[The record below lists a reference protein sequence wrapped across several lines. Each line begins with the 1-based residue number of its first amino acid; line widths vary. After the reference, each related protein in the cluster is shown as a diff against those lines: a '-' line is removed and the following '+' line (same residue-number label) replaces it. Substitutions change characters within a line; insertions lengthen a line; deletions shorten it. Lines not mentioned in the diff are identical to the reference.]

1 MYKTYRLSRW
11 FLIGLVAL
19 SFWAS
24 SRIAA
29 QDDGEDDFVVSHRA
43 LVVMPSAI
51 RFRIRVVAARD
62 EVAEIKLAVRED
74 ETLLQTF
81 DVTSPLDNLFIDFGE
96 ETEYEIVWD
105 IRAVP
110 LRPFLSTLTYEFE
123 VTTTDGETA
132 TVENEF
138 VFQHDTIEQWHL
150 AERDSLQVYALG
162 DTVDWSNHLPG
173 LEQSLAL
180 LRKNTGFIAPVGLV
194 IYPAD
199 TQFCIEGEIP
209 EDTPDA
215 PPPLVVMS
223 EDRAFP
229 CDPTDMTRFYAN
241 SNLVIA
247 YVGAISFYE
256 RESEAFASLFD
267 LAYSTRWENAEVPA
281 WFRMGLRQLY
291 NRFSQG
297 QSIAR
302 VKQALQEDRMLSLA
316 QMDTLPTED
325 GVDMDLWESQAYA
338 LALYLADVYGASAP
352 FDIAKAVSPTLPLNQ
367 AIEQATGITINR
379 LYSRWL
385 AWVDTQKAVA
395 AAGWN
400 PYMETTPTPVPTR
413 TATNIPPTHTP
424 RPTATI
430 TLTPTSTYRGDFVP
444 TVFRATDSP
453 PTLPPTRTSTPLPP
467 GSLNPTPTPRP
478 ASNEEESSGGLCG
491 TGIGV
496 VLIPT
501 FGIVW
506 MNQKKR
512 KQARPN

>member
-1 MYKTYRLSRW
+1 MQKTYRLSRW

-19 SFWAS
+19 SFLAS

-29 QDDGEDDFVVSHRA
+29 QDNGEDDFVVSHRA
-43 LVVMPSAI
+43 LVVMPSVI
-51 RFRIRVVAARD
+51 RFRIRVVATRD

-81 DVTSPLDNLFIDFGE
+81 DVTTPLDNLFIDFDD

-105 IRAVP
+105 IRGVP

-132 TVENEF
+132 AVENEF
-138 VFQHDTIEQWHL
+138 IFQHDTIEQWQL
-150 AERDSLQVYALG
+150 VEGDTLQIYALG
-162 DTVDWSNHLPG
+162 DVVDWSNHLPG

-180 LRKNTGFIAPVGLV
+180 LRENTGFAAPVGLM

-199 TQFCIEGEIP
+199 TQFCTEGEVP

-229 CDPTDMTRFYAN
+229 CDPADMTRFYAN
-241 SNLVIA
+241 SDLVIA
-247 YVGAISFYE
+247 YVGASNFYD
-256 RESEAFASLFD
+256 RESEAFAPLFD
-267 LAYSTRWENAEVPA
+267 IVYSTRWENAEVPA
-281 WFRMGLRQLY
+281 WFRVGLRQLY

-302 VKQALQEDRMLSLA
+302 IKQALQEDRMLSLA
-316 QMDTLPTED
+316 QMETLPAED
-325 GVDMDLWESQAYA
+325 SEDMDLWQAQAYGFT
-338 LALYLADVYGASAP
+338 LFLADVYGASAP
-352 FDIAKAVSPTLPLNQ
+352 FEIAKAVSPTLSLNH
-367 AIEQATGITINR
+367 AIQQTTAQTVTR
-379 LYSRWL
+379 LYSFWL
-385 AWVDTQKAVA
+385 TWLDTQKAIA

-400 PYMETTPTPVPTR
+400 PYLETTPTPVPTR
-413 TATNIPPTHTP
+413 TATSIPPTHTP
-424 RPTATI
+424 RPTATV

-444 TVFRATDSP
+444 TVFRATNAP

-478 ASNEEESSGGLCG
+478 ANNDEESSGGVCG
-491 TGIGV
+491 TGIGA
-496 VLIPT
+496 VLIPA

-512 KQARPN
+512 KQARPS

>member
-1 MYKTYRLSRW
+1 MQKTYRLSRW

-24 SRIAA
+24 SPAAA

-43 LVVMPSAI
+43 LVVMPSVI

-74 ETLLQTF
+74 EILLQTF
-81 DVTSPLDNLFIDFGE
+81 DVTTPLDNLFIDFGD

-105 IRAVP
+105 IRDVP

-123 VTTTDGETA
+123 VTTIDGKTA
-132 TVENEF
+132 VAENEF
-138 VFQHDTIEQWHL
+138 VFQHDTIEQWHVVESDTL
-150 AERDSLQVYALG
+150 PIYALG
-162 DTVDWSNHLPG
+162 DAIDWSNHLPG

-180 LRKNTGFIAPVGLV
+180 LRENSGFAGPVGLV

-199 TQFCIEGEIP
+199 TQFCTEGEVP

-215 PPPLVVMS
+215 SPPLVVMS

-229 CDPTDMTRFYAN
+229 CDPADMTRFYAN
-241 SNLVIA
+241 SDLVIA

-281 WFRMGLRQLY
+281 WFRVGLRQLY

-302 VKQALQEDRMLSLA
+302 VKQALQEDRVLSLA
-316 QMDTLPTED
+316 QMETLPAE
-325 GVDMDLWESQAYA
+325 GVEMDLWESQAYA
-338 LALYLADVYGASAP
+338 LALYLADTYGASAP
-352 FDIAKAVSPTLPLNQ
+352 FEIAKAVSPTLSLNQ
-367 AIEQATGITINR
+367 AIEQATGVTVTR

-385 AWVDTQKAVA
+385 AWMDTQKAVE

-400 PYMETTPTPVPTR
+400 PYLESTPTPEPTR
-413 TATNIPPTHTP
+413 TATSIPPTHTP

-444 TVFRATDSP
+444 TVFRATDAP

-478 ASNEEESSGGLCG
+478 ASNEEESSRGLCG
-491 TGIGV
+491 TGIGA

-512 KQARPN
+512 KQARPS